1 MRKTIFITLCLLSA
15 FWTYGQT
22 LQNHFIGINVLQLPA
37 LTINANYS
45 IESKP
50 FLTPIMDI
58 GYAFNY
64 EKGFDF
70 IGNML
75 TPHCDCGNDG
85 YEIEKLTGAYLKV
98 GAFLN
103 LRKSFEK
110 QNFIHIG
117 IFLNNSIVS
126 ESGNYRSA
134 GEIEP
139 SVQPVSHTI
148 YVPGLSFSGGY
159 EFSIFKKMKSNI
171 DFQISLPGKNYE
183 DLYGYRN
190 YIPGMG
196 YRDYPKYWFPMLL
209 WDLKYRL

>member
-117 IFLNNSIVS
+117 IFLNNSIVKMFWFF
-126 ESGNYRSA
+126 
-134 GEIEP
+134 IT
-139 SVQPVSHTI
+139 PV
-148 YVPGLSFSGGY
+148 V
-159 EFSIFKKMKSNI
+159 
-171 DFQISLPGKNYE
+171 
-183 DLYGYRN
+183 
-190 YIPGMG
+190 IPVCV
-196 YRDYPKYWFPMLL
+196 LIL
-209 WDLKYRL
+209 